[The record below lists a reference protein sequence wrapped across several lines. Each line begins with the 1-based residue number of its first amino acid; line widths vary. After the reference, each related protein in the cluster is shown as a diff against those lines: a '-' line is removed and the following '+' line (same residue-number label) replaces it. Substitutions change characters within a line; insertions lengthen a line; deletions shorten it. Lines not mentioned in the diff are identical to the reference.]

1 MVFETLQILSGLIDK
16 DRVALMKKYED
27 RLIKACNLSTPTDTI
42 VEFIVAAEQFNLKNL
57 LSTAIRTAR
66 NCNRTI
72 QRSARYNEISDKSK
86 LEIYEQQRLFC

>member
-16 DRVALMKKYED
+16 DRVALMKEYED
-27 RLIKACNLSTPTDTI
+27 RLIKAYNLSTPTNTI

-66 NCNRTI
+66 NWNRTI
-72 QRSARYNEISDKSK
+72 QKSARYNEISDKSK
-86 LEIYEQQRLFC
+86 LEIYEQQRLF